1 MGRFA
6 SFYSIFVSGVFLQD
20 KDCSV
25 PIVPL
30 DQMLRH
36 ASENGYAVGAFVSM
50 NIEIVQAAIAAAER
64 QNSPVIIRI
73 HPDSRQISSFEVIT
87 SAAKILGGKAFVPVG
102 ISLDHGNT
110 IGDTVD
116 AIRAGATS
124 VMLDAADQTLEEN
137 IRRVKQVVDLAE
149 PLGILVEA
157 AIGHMEHGAVQTTD
171 DLANVADSVKL
182 VRESGATILAPAIGN
197 VHGSAHGEVKAKS
210 NLAIE
215 RIRELSAATGVPI
228 CMHGGSGTP
237 RAQMRLAT
245 KAGVAMVILF
255 SDIISAFNTEL
266 KRVLDENSIGIA
278 VIDALV
284 PAQHAAQAVIE
295 EKMVD
300 LGSAGQASIFNDWLI
315 NLRRT

>member
-1 MGRFA
+1 M
-6 SFYSIFVSGVFLQD
+6 
-20 KDCSV
+20 
-25 PIVPL
+25 PIVSL
-30 DQMLRH
+30 DRLLKH
-36 ASENGYAVGAFVSM
+36 ASDNRYAVGAFVSM

-73 HPDSRQISSFEVIT
+73 HPDSRQITSFEAIT
-87 SAAKILGGKAFVPVG
+87 AVAKLLGGKACVPVG

-110 IGDTVD
+110 LGDTVD

-124 VMLDAADQTLEEN
+124 VMLDAAEEPLEEN
-137 IRRVKQVVDLAE
+137 IRRVRQVVEVAE
-149 PLGILVEA
+149 PLGVLVEA
-157 AIGHMEHGAVQTTD
+157 AIGHMEHGAVQTAD
-171 DLANVADSVKL
+171 DLADVAQSVKL

-197 VHGSAHGEVKAKS
+197 VHGSAHGETKATPD
-210 NLAIE
+210 LAID
-215 RIRELSAATGVPI
+215 RIRELREATGVPI

-237 RAQMRLAT
+237 REQMRQAT

-255 SDIISAFNTEL
+255 SDIITAYNTEL

-278 VIDALV
+278 IIDALV

-300 LGSAGQASIFNDWLI
+300 LGSAGQARAFNEWL
-315 NLRRT
+315 TKSSA

>member
-1 MGRFA
+1 MPV
-6 SFYSIFVSGVFLQD
+6 VS
-20 KDCSV
+20 
-25 PIVPL
+25 L
-30 DQMLRH
+30 DHLLRH
-36 ASENGYAVGAFVSM
+36 ASDNGYAVGAFVSM

-64 QNSPVIIRI
+64 MNSPVIIRI
-73 HPDSRQISSFEVIT
+73 HPDCRQITSFEAIT
-87 SAAKILGGKAFVPVG
+87 SVAKLLGGKASVPVG

-110 IGDTVD
+110 VGDTVD

-124 VMLDAADQTLEEN
+124 VMLDAGEEPLEEN
-137 IRRVKQVVDLAE
+137 IRRVKQVVDLAK

-157 AIGHMEHGAVQTTD
+157 AIGHMEHGAVQTDD

-210 NLAIE
+210 RLAIE
-215 RIRELSAATGVPI
+215 RIRELRKATGVPI

-237 RAQMRLAT
+237 RDQMRMAT
-245 KAGVAMVILF
+245 KAGVAMVIIF
-255 SDIISAFNTEL
+255 SDVISAFNESL

-278 VIDALV
+278 IIDALV

-295 EKMVD
+295 EKLVD
-300 LGSAGQASIFNDWLI
+300 LDSAGRAGAFNDWL
-315 NLRRT
+315 RTSRMT